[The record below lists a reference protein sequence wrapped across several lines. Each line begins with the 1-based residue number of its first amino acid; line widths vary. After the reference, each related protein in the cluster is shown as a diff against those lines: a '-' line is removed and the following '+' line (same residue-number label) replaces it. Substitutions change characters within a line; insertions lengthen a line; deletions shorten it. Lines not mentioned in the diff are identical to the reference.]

1 MGLLY
6 SIHLRLSTV
15 AHQWHALGGE
25 LSQQNFYVA
34 SRVAL
39 PWPFFARGVLRRRHW
54 CKNSNS
60 SYPCFVRALPSERID
75 CVFLSSDR
83 RSPLG
88 SSANWEEVECL
99 VGQHRQPY
107 GCRWDR
113 RADRS
118 VGRRFQNENVEAL
131 VGRPGRCRNA
141 WEAAYPFCRNDLD
154 ALVRL
159 NEASTRT
166 WPKPCAC

>member
-1 MGLLY
+1 MRWSENFRNRISTSHPQVHG
-6 SIHLRLSTV
+6 RDLSSCM
-15 AHQWHALGGE
+15 ACYDGCIG
-25 LSQQNFYVA
+25 
-34 SRVAL
+34 
-39 PWPFFARGVLRRRHW
+39 ARIPTRPIR
-54 CKNSNS
+54 
-60 SYPCFVRALPSERID
+60 CFVRALPSERID

-118 VGRRFQNENVEAL
+118 GGRRFQNENVEAL